1 MAQGHLGPWL
11 GSDRT
16 SDLPVARQPAVPP
29 ERTAAPLHTL
39 EWLMP
44 NAFLRPVPGA
54 ERGAAGV
61 GRVLQGQGEGARE
74 RARRVQRVQR
84 LPGGAAQTL
93 GGGGAHGYGPRPQGG
108 RGQCAWQGA
117 QSVDLKP

>member
-1 MAQGHLGPWL
+1 MAQGHLGPQL
-11 GSDRT
+11 GSNRT
-16 SDLPVARQPAVPP
+16 SDLPVARQPLCRPSPQA
-29 ERTAAPLHTL
+29 
-39 EWLMP
+39 EWLML

-61 GRVLQGQGEGARE
+61 RRVLQGQGEGARE

-84 LPGGAAQTL
+84 FPGGAAQTL

-108 RGQCAWQGA
+108 RGQSARQGA